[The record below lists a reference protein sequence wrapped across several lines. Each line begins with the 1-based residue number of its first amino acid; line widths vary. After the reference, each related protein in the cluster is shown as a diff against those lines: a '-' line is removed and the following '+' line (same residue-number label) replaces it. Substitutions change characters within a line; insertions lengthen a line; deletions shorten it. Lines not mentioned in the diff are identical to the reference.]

1 MRQFI
6 NLTVLILA
14 VVLGPS
20 QLFGQRTI
28 TGVVTDAVSGETLIG
43 ANILVV
49 GTSEGT
55 ITDIDGSYSLKLPA
69 GATTLIFSYTGY
81 NSQEIA
87 VGSSDKIDIRLVAGQ
102 VLDEVVVIGYGT
114 VKREDATGSVQTVG
128 TSSFNKGAL
137 TSPQELL
144 AGKVAGVSVTT
155 DGTPGGG
162 AAIRI
167 RGGSSLSASNDP
179 LFVIDGVPV
188 SNDNTS
194 GQRNIL
200 SLINPNDIETFT
212 VLKDASATA
221 IYGSRASNGVIII
234 TTKKGKLGKK
244 IRLGYNGSVA
254 FSNPANQVDVLSAD
268 EYRTLINTRY
278 PDGHPAPSLMGS
290 ANTDWQSE
298 IYQTG
303 IMQDHNLNVS
313 GGIGSIPYRV
323 SLGFT
328 DQDGILKTD
337 EFNRLTYGINLS
349 PSFFE
354 NRLQINVGLKGMR
367 NDNHFADRGA
377 IGGAVHFDPTQPVRD
392 PESPYGGFYTWTQPN
407 GNPNTLSPANPMA
420 LLEMRDDES
429 TVNRYLANFSADYRF
444 GFLPELRANLN
455 LAYDLAKGEG
465 TIVVPDNAA
474 FAFNENGNGG
484 VNNSYNQTDRNELLE
499 FYLNYTKALG
509 RTNLDL
515 MGGYS
520 WQHFYRENFDRRD
533 DENGIRENANA
544 SEFYLV
550 SLFGRL
556 NYTLFDQFFITLSVR
571 QDGSSRFNKDNRFG
585 LFPAAAFA
593 WKMIDNGAENN
604 LNSLKLRL
612 GYGVTG
618 QQAVNNNFYPSQ
630 ALYLGS
636 LTTAQY
642 QFGNEFLETLR
653 PEGYNSNLKWEETTT
668 YNIGVDF
675 SLLKNRLYGS
685 VEVYQRETSDLINFI
700 PVPAGTNLTN
710 FITANVGDLEN
721 RGFEISLNAIPYKG
735 ANSEWSVGVN
745 YTQNVNEIT
754 RLTAT
759 DDPNYQGV
767 ATGGIS
773 GGVGN
778 NIQIH
783 SVGFPASSFFVFEQ
797 VYDADGIPVENL
809 YVDRNGDGQISTA
822 DLYRLE
828 NPAPDAFIGFTS
840 NFNYGNFDFSFA
852 GRANMGNYI
861 YNNNQSNLSNYSG
874 LYAST
879 NYLQN
884 VQANIASVDFTTP
897 RYFSDHFIQDGSFFR
912 LDHVTVGYN
921 FANVFSK
928 EGGSNLR
935 VYATMQNPF
944 VVTNYQGLDPE
955 VFGGIDNNL
964 YPRSRTFLFG
974 LNLNL

>member
-1 MRQFI
+1 M
-6 NLTVLILA
+6 
-14 VVLGPS
+14 
-20 QLFGQRTI
+20 
-28 TGVVTDAVSGETLIG
+28 
-43 ANILVV
+43 
-49 GTSEGT
+49 
-55 ITDIDGSYSLKLPA
+55 
-69 GATTLIFSYTGY
+69 
-81 NSQEIA
+81 
-87 VGSSDKIDIRLVAGQ
+87 
-102 VLDEVVVIGYGT
+102 
-114 VKREDATGSVQTVG
+114 
-128 TSSFNKGAL
+128 
-137 TSPQELL
+137 
-144 AGKVAGVSVTT
+144 
-155 DGTPGGG
+155 
-162 AAIRI
+162 
-167 RGGSSLSASNDP
+167 
-179 LFVIDGVPV
+179 
-188 SNDNTS
+188 
-194 GQRNIL
+194 
-200 SLINPNDIETFT
+200 
-212 VLKDASATA
+212 
-221 IYGSRASNGVIII
+221 
-234 TTKKGKLGKK
+234 
-244 IRLGYNGSVA
+244 
-254 FSNPANQVDVLSAD
+254 
-268 EYRTLINTRY
+268 
-278 PDGHPAPSLMGS
+278 
-290 ANTDWQSE
+290 
-298 IYQTG
+298 
-303 IMQDHNLNVS
+303 
-313 GGIGSIPYRV
+313 
-323 SLGFT
+323 
-328 DQDGILKTD
+328 
-337 EFNRLTYGINLS
+337 
-349 PSFFE
+349 
-354 NRLQINVGLKGMR
+354 
-367 NDNHFADRGA
+367 
-377 IGGAVHFDPTQPVRD
+377 
-392 PESPYGGFYTWTQPN
+392 
-407 GNPNTLSPANPMA
+407 
-420 LLEMRDDES
+420 
-429 TVNRYLANFSADYRF
+429 
-444 GFLPELRANLN
+444 
-455 LAYDLAKGEG
+455 
-465 TIVVPDNAA
+465 
-474 FAFNENGNGG
+474 
-484 VNNSYNQTDRNELLE
+484 
-499 FYLNYTKALG
+499 NYTKALG